1 MRGKEI
7 VRNSAGR
14 TRPLLMGAC
23 LLAVL
28 TVAAVLLWRDVFVVR
43 NVIVEGTLSAADE
56 EIIREA
62 QVDVGGSIYAVEPEK
77 LKMNLEN
84 SGRFSMDG
92 VEIRYPSTLILRVR
106 ERTRDAM
113 VLNGGKILVLDS
125 DGYVI
130 EVCSAVPENSGV
142 YVTGLE
148 GTSYRIGSRISAP
161 EEKLS
166 AMKAATE
173 AIRTQGAA
181 MYISEL
187 NVDDPLNLWITTRTG
202 IRVELGDEQNMDGK
216 ILWLRSAVADLE
228 SRGDVKGTL
237 DVSSGT
243 KADYQP

>member
-1 MRGKEI
+1 MRI
-7 VRNSAGR
+7 SAKR
-14 TRPLLMGAC
+14 ARPLLLGSC

-28 TVAAVLLWRDVFVVR
+28 TIAAVLLWRDVFVVR
-43 NVIVEGTLSAADE
+43 KVIIEGSLSVTDE
-56 EIIREA
+56 EIIRTA
-62 QVDVGGSIYAVEPEK
+62 QIDVGGSIHTVEQEK
-77 LKMNLEN
+77 LKLNLES
-84 SGRFSMDG
+84 SGRFALDG
-92 VEIRYPSTLILRVR
+92 VEIRYPSTLILHVR

-130 EVCSAVPENSGV
+130 EVCSAVPENCGV

-148 GTSYRIGSRISAP
+148 GTSYRVGGRISAP
-161 EEKLS
+161 EEKLA
-166 AMKAATE
+166 AMKAAVE
-173 AIRTQGAA
+173 AIRIQGAA
-181 MYISEL
+181 MYVSEL

-202 IRVELGDEQNMDGK
+202 IRVELGDAQNMDGK

-228 SRGDVKGTL
+228 SRGEVKGTL

>member
-1 MRGKEI
+1 MRISE
-7 VRNSAGR
+7 RNAKS
-14 TRPLLMGAC
+14 LLMVAC
-23 LLAVL
+23 LLVVL
-28 TVAAVLLWRDVFVVR
+28 TIAAVLLWREVFVVR
-43 NVIVEGTLSAADE
+43 NVIVEGTLSVGNE
-56 EIIREA
+56 EIIRAA

-77 LKMNLEN
+77 LKLNLES
-84 SGRFSMDG
+84 SGRFALDS
-92 VEIRYPSTLILRVR
+92 VEVRYPSTLILHAR

-130 EVCSAVPENSGV
+130 EICSAVPENSGV

-148 GTSYRIGSRISAP
+148 GTSYRVGGRISAP
-161 EEKLS
+161 EDKLA
-166 AMKAATE
+166 AMKAAVD
-173 AIRTQGAA
+173 AIRSQGAA
-181 MYISEL
+181 VYVSEL
-187 NVDDPLNLWITTRTG
+187 NVEDPLNLWITTRTG
-202 IRVELGDEQNMDGK
+202 IRVELGDAKNMDGK